1 MSADASRSED
11 ILVQNQL
18 NQGDEVV
25 PRTIPNNRIMNVIR
39 FSTSLN
45 EEEKSLMV
53 DTSWEQL
60 E

>member
-1 MSADASRSED
+1 MSADASKSED
-11 ILVQNQL
+11 ILVHSQL

-25 PRTIPNNRIMNVIR
+25 PRTITNNRIMNVTR